1 MNKNKKIII
10 GICIIALI
18 VIVVL
23 VVNLLKKSDSIIS
36 FSETE
41 IERAYITNGNNGN
54 VTEIKN
60 ENINLIYSNIKN
72 MNVEEIEKNE
82 TSGWQYYIDFQ
93 LKDSTK
99 RVIIVSSTVF
109 ENAIFVCLTKAL
121 LKSTLLSV
129 LTHTI
134 LKKLYKQ
141 STKNFMINIF
151 AHKKGTT

>member
-109 ENAIFVCLTKAL
+109 ENANKRFKVDKTDGNKLIQDILNIETNATTTK
-121 LKSTLLSV
+121 TN
-129 LTHTI
+129 
-134 LKKLYKQ
+134 KK
-141 STKNFMINIF
+141 
-151 AHKKGTT
+151 